1 MSTPFLRRLTGSLLA
16 AALTV
21 GLAAC
26 GAATTTGAAS
36 TTSSSSAAPTTAS
49 VSVTSSA
56 VPTATASA
64 AADPS
69 AVTPVTPALSITG
82 PGGETVTLPATPQRI
97 VCLTGLCDDVLVEL
111 GLAPV
116 GTSTPGLLAL
126 PEFMGADS
134 ATVTTIPGSFGSE
147 DVETIAAL
155 KPDLVVGLAGAHDQM
170 RSAVEQFAPLWL
182 LDVRDWQ
189 SSVAYLRA
197 FATLTDR
204 PEQQVAAEQSFDTK
218 LAAARAASA
227 AGLKNTTALTMYVSG
242 GGQGVNTQDDLL
254 GGLMSE
260 VFSYPWPNKGGGWD
274 TAQAYSFEEILA
286 VDPQIV
292 FIQSFTD
299 GPDGPTGSQQFAS
312 NPVWQQVSAVK
323 NGKVIEVDTDL
334 WTAGRGPRALGLVLD
349 RAVAAA
355 S

>member
-1 MSTPFLRRLTGSLLA
+1 MPTPLVRRLAGPLLA
-16 AALTV
+16 AALAL

-26 GAATTTGAAS
+26 GSAAS
-36 TTSSSSAAPTTAS
+36 TGSGATASLTTAD
-49 VSVTSSA
+49 SSA
-56 VPTATASA
+56 VTSLTPGSGAPSG

-69 AVTPVTPALSITG
+69 AVTPVTPALSLTG
-82 PGGETVTLPATPQRI
+82 PGGETVSLPAKPQRI

-126 PEFMGADS
+126 PEFLGADA

-147 DVETIAAL
+147 DVESIAAL

-170 RSAVEQFAPLWL
+170 RAAVEQFAPLWL
-182 LDVRDWQ
+182 LDVKDWH
-189 SSVAYLRA
+189 SSVDYLRA

-204 PEQQVAAEQSFDTK
+204 PDQQVAAEKSFDGK

-292 FIQSFTD
+292 FLQSFTD
-299 GPDGPTGSQQFAS
+299 GPNGPTGSQQFAS
-312 NPVWQQVSAVK
+312 NPVWQQVTAVK
-323 NGKVIEVDTDL
+323 NDKVVEVDTDL

-349 RAVAAA
+349 QAVAAA

>member
-1 MSTPFLRRLTGSLLA
+1 MSTPLVRRLTGSLLA
-16 AALTV
+16 TALAI

-26 GAATTTGAAS
+26 GSPAPTTATTGAATTTAPSQGATVSGTAV
-36 TTSSSSAAPTTAS
+36 SSSAPTGS
-49 VSVTSSA
+49 V
-56 VPTATASA
+56 
-64 AADPS
+64 
-69 AVTPVTPALSITG
+69 AVTPVTPALRITG
-82 PGGETVTLPATPQRI
+82 PGGETVTLPAKPQRI

-126 PEFMGADS
+126 PEFMGTES
-134 ATVTTIPGSFGSE
+134 ASVTTIPGSFGSE
-147 DVETIAAL
+147 DVESIAAL

-182 LDVRDWQ
+182 LDVKDWK
-189 SSVAYLRA
+189 SSVDYLRA

-204 PEQQVAAEQSFDTK
+204 PDQQVAAEQSFDTK

-260 VFSYPWPNKGGGWD
+260 VFTYPWPNKGGGWD

-349 RAVAAA
+349 QAVAAA